1 MADQSELITIVKRLN
16 AMRDDRSGNRQRRTF
31 SMFGVPVC
39 DVTYL
44 QDEGIYV
51 LVQLDDSERY
61 RFDNIDLAAIEIYR
75 CLYDFQ
81 ESF

>member
-1 MADQSELITIVKRLN
+1 MADDSELIKIVKRLD
-16 AMRDDRSGNRQRRTF
+16 AMRDDRSGNRQSRTF

-44 QDEGIYV
+44 QDEGIFV
-51 LVQLDDSERY
+51 LVQLDDQERY
-61 RFDNIDLAAIEIYR
+61 RFDKIDLAAMEIYR